1 MQEEKKPEA
10 GEETMEQRNRHAPDR
25 ADENFR
31 QLAALFPRAVTE
43 TVDERGRVVRA
54 IDKDVLMQEIG
65 GAVVEGEAERYQF
78 TWPGKKQSALL
89 AAAPAAQT
97 LRPCREESVGRDG
110 TLGGFDSENLC
121 IEGDNL
127 EVLKLLRRGYQ
138 GKIKMIY
145 IDPPYNT
152 GHDLLY
158 QDDFSQ
164 TIDAYLAGGQ
174 EKDAGSSGRL
184 HAGWLNMIYPRLLLA
199 RDLLAED
206 GVIFISIDDHE
217 AANLK
222 KIGDEVFGEEQFL
235 CCFNWNT
242 KKAAQGMATVHMV
255 VSNHEYILAYC
266 GRAKT
271 FRFRG
276 LERDEKNGFSNP
288 DQDPRGPWKRQYLQ
302 RLGQG
307 LPVRT
312 LVDPATGNVFSFET
326 PYTQEKL
333 DRWVAENR
341 ILFPADPA
349 RYPARKEFLAEYAN
363 RQQLVTSL
371 GLYPTKAAT
380 EKLYRLFG
388 GAKIF
393 TNPKPDTLV
402 QFLVEQAAGPGDT
415 VLDFFSGSATTGH
428 AVMQQNARDGGGRKF
443 ILVQLPEPIDP
454 KSAAC
459 QAGYRNICEIGKER
473 LRRAGAEIRAEYPDA
488 IPGLDLGFRVFRCG
502 SFPQEDGLP

>member
-1 MQEEKKPEA
+1 
-10 GEETMEQRNRHAPDR
+10 MEQRKMHTPSR

-43 TVDERGRVVRA
+43 TVDAEGRVVRA
-54 IDKDVLMQEIG
+54 IDKDVLMEEIG
-65 GAVVEGEAERYQF
+65 GAVVEGGAECYQF
-78 TWPGKKQSALL
+78 TWPGKRQAALL
-89 AAAPAAQT
+89 AGAPAAQT
-97 LRPCREESVGRDG
+97 LCPCREESVGKDG
-110 TLGGFDSENLC
+110 TPGGFDSENLW

-127 EVLKLLRRGYQ
+127 EALKLLRETHQ
-138 GKIKMIY
+138 GSIRMIY

-164 TIDAYLAGGQ
+164 NLDAYLAGGGQ
-174 EKDAGSSGRL
+174 AEDAAGSGRL
-184 HAGWLNMIYPRLLLA
+184 HAGWLSMIYPRLLLA

-206 GVIFISIDDHE
+206 GVILISIDDHE

-222 KIGDEVFGEEQFL
+222 KVGDEVFGEEQFL

-266 GRAKT
+266 GRGNT

-276 LERDEKNGFSNP
+276 LDRDEKNGFSNP

-312 LVDPATGNVFSFET
+312 LVDPATGHVFSFET
-326 PYTQEKL
+326 PYTQDKL

-341 ILFPADPA
+341 ILFPEDPA
-349 RYPARKEFLAEYAN
+349 RYPARKEFLAEYPN

-380 EKLYRLFG
+380 EKLYRLFDG
-388 GAKIF
+388 EKIF
-393 TNPKPDTLV
+393 TTPRPDARIK
-402 QFLVEQAAGPGDT
+402 FLVEQAAGPGDI
-415 VLDFFSGSATTGH
+415 VLDFFSGSATTGQ
-428 AVMQQNARDGGGRKF
+428 AVMQQNARDGGGRTF

-454 KSAAC
+454 RSAAAR
-459 QAGYRNICEIGKER
+459 AGYRDICAIGRER
-473 LRRAGAEIRAEYPDA
+473 LRRAGAQIRAEHSDA
-488 IPGLDLGFRVFRCG
+488 APGLDLGFRVLRC
-502 SFPQEDGLP
+502 SSSPQGEAPVAEGKEQ